1 MFKAVIIYVILH
13 CEEIWRTAGSNEKM
27 TAVNL
32 GVWSATIHSRINY
45 QWLIQDLYWTEIK
58 NQVGNTT
65 ARSILSLPNTFI
77 VTVST
82 TYRHVFHLY
91 YSAPTLPFHV
101 ITLYNTTHQ
110 FVVSQITSDLF
121 SNRLFR
127 AAQLSTLPSTVEKCQ
142 TFTIFTMMAKI
153 QCDCKI
159 ICMGNTTITDSN
171 KAVLIS
177 CWQEAMSTSTVNEP
191 SSSSKS
197 IEKETPKSGTLRHL
211 LMIIFL

>member
-58 NQVGNTT
+58 NRVGNTT

-121 SNRLFR
+121 SNLAVWIISLTRFILPSNSESN
-127 AAQLSTLPSTVEKCQ
+127 QTLPDLGYEATTREGAASSPSR
-142 TFTIFTMMAKI
+142 
-153 QCDCKI
+153 
-159 ICMGNTTITDSN
+159 GNLCHNSSEMN
-171 KAVLIS
+171 GMKG
-177 CWQEAMSTSTVNEP
+177 WMRRNPTS
-191 SSSSKS
+191 
-197 IEKETPKSGTLRHL
+197 RHV
-211 LMIIFL
+211 